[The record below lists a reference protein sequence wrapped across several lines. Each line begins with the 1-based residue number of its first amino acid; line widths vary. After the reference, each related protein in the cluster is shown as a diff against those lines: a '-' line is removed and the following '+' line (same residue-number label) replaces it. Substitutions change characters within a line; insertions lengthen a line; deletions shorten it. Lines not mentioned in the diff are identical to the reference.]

1 VQLRLLKGLIRVAEQ
16 ASLPTHWSFVRHQKQ
31 MIEHS
36 LKQQNLIDLD
46 KKKLLTVCRL
56 SMNTLKK
63 RLTPNI
69 KTNKSNG
76 AFRLTLLL

>member
-1 VQLRLLKGLIRVAEQ
+1 MAEQ

-46 KKKLLTVCRL
+46 KKKVTNRL
-56 SMNTLKK
+56 QTLDEHLKK
-63 RLTPNI
+63 TVNI
-69 KTNKSNG
+69 
-76 AFRLTLLL
+76 